1 MISLGVFFL
10 WTVISLWL
18 NYSGNIYFTS
28 GNPEKRH
35 GWFFYM
41 ALFSLFSS
49 SNQSPQKN
57 ADSSCIPAFLL
68 FLECSY
74 YSLFQKIGLD
84 PLAPFYETR
93 LDINRA
99 FGSLGNPNYL
109 AGFILIVSPT
119 SSRQYLS
126 TNEHIRL
133 SGISF
138 SGS

>member
-41 ALFSLFSS
+41 ALFSLFFLLKSVSS
-49 SNQSPQKN
+49 KERRQLLYTSFF
-57 ADSSCIPAFLL
+57 AFLGVL
-68 FLECSY
+68 IY
-74 YSLFQKIGLD
+74 AVFQKIGLD
-84 PLAPFYETR
+84 PLAPFYESR
-93 LDINRA
+93 LDMNRA

-109 AGFILIVSPT
+109 AGFILIMLPLLHETIFV
-119 SSRQYLS
+119 
-126 TNEHIRL
+126 HK
-133 SGISF
+133 
-138 SGS
+138 